1 MEALILT
8 LDVFCM
14 TWICWK
20 LFKVDEK
27 SPGKSPLGFLSYRST
42 DDKP

>member
-14 TWICWK
+14 TYLCWRM
-20 LFKVDEK
+20 FKVDEK
-27 SPGKSPLGFLSYRST
+27 SSKHPDLGPLSYKQPSQE
-42 DDKP
+42 

>member
-20 LFKVDEK
+20 LFKLDENA
-27 SPGKSPLGFLSYRST
+27 PGKSDLGLFSYRST